1 MNITKLDKT
10 IKKVDACIST
20 LTKDFKSDNF
30 PGKILRY
37 MVNNKPIISHSPNN
51 NFLEKLIKNNSLGV
65 FSSNEKE
72 LFSNIEYIF
81 SDFDSFKK
89 KGSDGLNVAKKFF
102 STEYAKEIILKN

>member
-65 FSSNEKE
+65 FSSNEKNYFQI
-72 LFSNIEYIF
+72 LNIF
-81 SDFDSFKK
+81 FLTLTPSKK
-89 KGSDGLNVAKKFF
+89 KDLMG
-102 STEYAKEIILKN
+102 